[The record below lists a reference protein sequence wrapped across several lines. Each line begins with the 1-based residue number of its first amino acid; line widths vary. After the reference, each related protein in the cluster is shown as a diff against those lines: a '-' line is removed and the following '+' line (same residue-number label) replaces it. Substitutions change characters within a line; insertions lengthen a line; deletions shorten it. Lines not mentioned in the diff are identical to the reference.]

1 MAYQYF
7 RVREFLKLFV
17 WVAIAIVVAAF
28 LNFQF
33 GLPLHAL
40 PIAGLVGL
48 VGAVIWLVLV
58 GKTRHSRRDL
68 LNGVESNRAQEREL
82 IALLKTQA
90 ESDPEYRDHALR
102 TIREIENSIET
113 REAELKVITS
123 LGQWHPPHAVLIRSK
138 RILVVL
144 GMGCLALFAV
154 AHALGKPKAAAGL
167 FSFGAFALWAAQ
179 HYFFTKQPIYRKG
192 GPNIEFE
199 KEPSAH
205 TSAVLASCV
214 LGIFFIFGAYAL
226 L

>member
-17 WVAIAIVVAAF
+17 GVAFAVVVAAF

-33 GLPLHAL
+33 GLPLHVL

-48 VGAVIWLVLV
+48 VGVAIWLVLT
-58 GKTRHSRRDL
+58 GKTGHSRRDL
-68 LNGVESNRAQEREL
+68 LNGVEANRAQEREL

-102 TIREIENSIET
+102 TILEIENRIET

-123 LGQWHPPHAVLIRSK
+123 LGQWQPPRVVLLRSK

-144 GMGCLALFAV
+144 GVGCIALFAV
-154 AHALGKPKAAAGL
+154 ALALGKPKATAGL

-179 HYFFTKQPIYRKG
+179 HWYFTKQPIYRKG
-192 GPNIEFE
+192 GPDIEFV
-199 KEPSAH
+199 KEPWAH